1 MIVGEFGSQ
10 RPMAARNAI
19 YAAGKTFLL
28 GLFAEHSFPRKAL
41 YRALIRQE
49 VFPFLDTVQV
59 VQYSD

>member
-1 MIVGEFGSQ
+1 
-10 RPMAARNAI
+10 MAARNAI